1 MIIAIYNRI
10 FEEHHV
16 PVYNAFF
23 EAVQEHHIELS
34 VYKELHE
41 KMQGYFEFENII
53 LDTFSSADELNPKT
67 DFFISFGGD
76 GTILD
81 TVLYVTDKDIPI
93 LGINLGRLGFLADVP
108 KEDISFAVQ
117 CLMNRNYTI
126 ETRNLIKLDSNNGLF
141 DKQPFALNDF
151 TLLKKDSS
159 SMIKINTYLNGQF
172 LNTYWCD
179 GLIVATPTGSTGY
192 SLSCGGPIIFP
203 QTNAFVITPI
213 SPHNL
218 NVRPL
223 VVPNDYVISFEVEGR
238 TDQFLCT
245 LDSRQATID
254 KTVMLAVRKADFSIR
269 LVRIGSNNFLDTIKN
284 KMHWGIDN
292 RN

>member
-1 MIIAIYNRI
+1 MLIAIYNRI
-10 FEEHHV
+10 FEEDHI
-16 PVYNAFF
+16 PVYQQFLSSLENKN
-23 EAVQEHHIELS
+23 VQLIVFDKL
-34 VYKELHE
+34 YE
-41 KMQGYFEFENII
+41 KIHQVIAGEFNTT
-53 LDTFSSADELNPKT
+53 TFSNAEDLNPNT

-81 TVLYVTDKDIPI
+81 AVLYVTDKGIPI
-93 LGINLGRLGFLADVP
+93 IGINLGRLGFLADVR
-108 KEDISFAVQ
+108 KEDIDFAVQ
-117 CLMNRNYTI
+117 CLFQRNYTV
-126 ETRNLIKLDSNNGLF
+126 ESRSLIRLDSNITLF
-141 DKQPFALNDF
+141 DKYPYALNDF
-151 TLLKKDSS
+151 TLLKKDTS
-159 SMIKINTYLNGQF
+159 SMIKIHTYLNGQY

-203 QTNAFVITPI
+203 QTGAFVITPI

-223 VVPNDYVISFEVEGR
+223 VIPNDYVVSFEVEGR
-238 TDQFLCT
+238 SDHFLCT
-245 LDSRQATID
+245 LDSRQESID
-254 KTVMLAVRKADFSIR
+254 KNVMLAVRNADFNIR

-284 KMHWGIDN
+284 KMHWGIDT